1 MKISNKFLMLGFFSF
16 LLGGNGVFAAD
27 DVNLAQDVER
37 RSSSNTT
44 NPSSAKKTSD
54 TTRRSN
60 SSRGKTSSS
69 SSRKSSS
76 STKTT
81 VSSSSTD
88 FTKEDCA
95 SKYILGLDR
104 ECYNV
109 NTVQSGG
116 VYADCSD
123 NTVADYY
130 DIMDMQLASV
140 VGIDKFSDYK
150 TNCEAYK
157 SYALEKWLSSKNVIE
172 TSAVK
177 GSDECV
183 FATKRLTAA
192 KKCYTAA
199 LSHDGNFFEFSDL
212 MTNSCGEFPDV
223 ANKFSKAGDLGL
235 ANIPEVLENYSTLQF
250 TNKAENWR
258 SSVEAVLAGYVYDAR
273 QACGEET
280 YELLELNKFTEDK
293 RENLLTSAKESFY
306 DAAAENLGRRA
317 SNSILYGKPTVN
329 KVRSNISASN
339 SVAGSI
345 SNGISGVLYQNPD
358 EGFGK
363 KYDRSRKGGKDKDF
377 GNVNP
382 QLDNINS
389 VGNIFVIEG
398 VSSINSTRARL
409 VNIIATGDTG
419 IPESQDAIDVAI
431 IQGLGGRAGVVD
443 SGIYGVIG
451 NLVEGDVFVIKQSDK
466 TCQILM
472 LNSDGGF
479 DTVSAKHM
487 GKSLKDYM
495 NNCSK
500 VAD

>member
-16 LLGGNGVFAAD
+16 LLGGNGV
-27 DVNLAQDVER
+27 LASDEVGLSQDTER
-37 RSSSNTT
+37 RASSNTST
-44 NPSSAKKTSD
+44 NSSIRKASD
-54 TTRRSN
+54 TTRRAGNS
-60 SSRGKTSSS
+60 SSRGKSSSS
-69 SSRKSSS
+69 SSRKIS
-76 STKTT
+76 STNTNS
-81 VSSSSTD
+81 VE

-109 NTVQSGG
+109 NTVHDGG
-116 VYADCSD
+116 VYSDCTD

-140 VGIDKFSDYK
+140 VGVSNFADYK
-150 TNCEAYK
+150 ANCEAYK

-177 GSDECV
+177 GSDKCV

-223 ANKFSKAGDLGL
+223 ASKFSKAGDLGL

-273 QACGEET
+273 QACGDET
-280 YELLELNKFTEDK
+280 YELLELNQFTEDK

-306 DAAAENLGRRA
+306 DAAAANLGRRA
-317 SNSILYGKPTVN
+317 SNNILYGKPTVN
-329 KVRSNISASN
+329 KVRPNISASTT
-339 SVAGSI
+339 VAGAI
-345 SNGISGVLYQNPD
+345 ANGISDTLYD
-358 EGFGK
+358 DGFGK
-363 KYDRSRKGGKDKDF
+363 KHDRSRKKHHGKDF

-382 QLDNINS
+382 QLDNIS
-389 VGNIFVIEG
+389 SIGNVFVIEG
-398 VSSINSTRARL
+398 VSSINSVRARL

-419 IPESQDAIDVAI
+419 TPEFQDAIDVAI

-451 NLVEGDVFVIKQSDK
+451 SLSEGDVFVIKQSDK

-472 LNSDGGF
+472 LNIDGNF
-479 DTVSAKHM
+479 DVISLKHM
-487 GKSLKDYM
+487 SKSLRDYM
-495 NNCSK
+495 NNCSR
-500 VAD
+500 VVD